1 MTSRKH
7 VPTAEEIADL
17 CFVAFG
23 AGAGTHN
30 VTARA
35 LSAMR
40 SHYLGP
46 ITSLAGTW
54 EEDGE
59 AVLTNAR
66 ELGRVCAELAGSDE
80 SAFIDVSHF
89 KQGAKELQRLWE
101 QHALIGCPC
110 RRRRKPEPP
119 SQRPGDV
126 Q

>member
-1 MTSRKH
+1 MTLRKH

-17 CFVAFG
+17 CLVSFG
-23 AGAGTHN
+23 AGAGTHK
-30 VTARA
+30 VTTRA
-35 LSAMR
+35 LNAMR

-54 EEDGE
+54 DKDGE

-66 ELGRVCAELAGSDE
+66 ELGRVCAELAGSEE
-80 SAFIDVSHF
+80 STFIDVSHF

-110 RRRRKPEPP
+110 RRRKPEIP
-119 SQRPGDV
+119 SQRPRDV
-126 Q
+126 R